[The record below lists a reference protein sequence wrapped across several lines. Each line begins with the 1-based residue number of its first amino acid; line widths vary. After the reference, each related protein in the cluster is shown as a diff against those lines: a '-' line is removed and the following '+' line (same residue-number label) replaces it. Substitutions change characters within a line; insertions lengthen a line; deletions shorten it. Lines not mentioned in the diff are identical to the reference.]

1 MAVPVRMSEL
11 LERTLP
17 PMGYEMVDCD
27 LSASGRLVRVFIDK
41 PGGVNVEDCAQV
53 SSHLTHLFAAEGI
66 DYERL
71 EVSSPGLDRPLKKEA
86 DFVRFDGMEA
96 KLKLREPIGNS
107 RRVKG
112 ILRGVDS
119 GILRLETVE
128 GTHAIPL
135 ANIDKARLVPK
146 IEWRSTK

>member
-1 MAVPVRMSEL
+1 MTGLPVDRLTVFMMRCRNS
-11 LERTLP
+11 
-17 PMGYEMVDCD
+17 GCD

-146 IEWRSTK
+146 IEWRNTK